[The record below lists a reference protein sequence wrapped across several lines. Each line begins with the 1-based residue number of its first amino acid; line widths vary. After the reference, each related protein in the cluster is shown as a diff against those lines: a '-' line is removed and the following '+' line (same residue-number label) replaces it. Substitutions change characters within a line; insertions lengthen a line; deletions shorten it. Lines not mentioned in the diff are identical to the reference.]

1 MKNGNVIAL
10 ASSKKEAATATDE
23 VVDEVKNLEEQTQE
37 EGNDETE
44 TTDEVVEKSSE
55 IIKPNSRSKK
65 DEIKA
70 YLTSK
75 EIEFNESATNEEL
88 LALVE

>member
-1 MKNGNVIAL
+1 MGML
-10 ASSKKEAATATDE
+10 LRRHRLKKEAATATDE
-23 VVDEVKNLEEQTQE
+23 VVEEVKNLEEQTQE

-44 TTDEVVEKSSE
+44 ITDEVVEKSSE
-55 IIKPNSRSKK
+55 ITKPNSRSKK

>member
-1 MKNGNVIAL
+1 MGML
-10 ASSKKEAATATDE
+10 LRWHRLKKEAATA
-23 VVDEVKNLEEQTQE
+23 
-37 EGNDETE
+37 
-44 TTDEVVEKSSE
+44 TDEVVEKSSE

-75 EIEFNESATNEEL
+75 EIEFNESATN
-88 LALVE
+88 

>member
-1 MKNGNVIAL
+1 MRWHRL
-10 ASSKKEAATATDE
+10 KKEAATATDE

>member
-1 MKNGNVIAL
+1 MGML
-10 ASSKKEAATATDE
+10 LRRHRLKKEAATE
-23 VVDEVKNLEEQTQE
+23 
-37 EGNDETE
+37 
-44 TTDEVVEKSSE
+44 TDEVVEKSSE
-55 IIKPNSRSKK
+55 ITKPNSRSKK

>member
-1 MKNGNVIAL
+1 MGML
-10 ASSKKEAATATDE
+10 LRRHHLKKEKVAATDE
-23 VVDEVKNLEEQTQE
+23 VVEEM
-37 EGNDETE
+37 
-44 TTDEVVEKSSE
+44 SE
-55 IIKPNSRSKK
+55 ISKPNSKSKK

-75 EIEFNESATNEEL
+75 KIEFNESATNDEL

>member
-1 MKNGNVIAL
+1 MGML
-10 ASSKKEAATATDE
+10 LRRHRLKKEAEAA
-23 VVDEVKNLEEQTQE
+23 
-37 EGNDETE
+37 
-44 TTDEVVEKSSE
+44 TDEVVEKSSE
-55 IIKPNSRSKK
+55 ITKPNSRSKK

-75 EIEFNESATNEEL
+75 EIEFNESANNEEL

>member
-1 MKNGNVIAL
+1 MAML
-10 ASSKKEAATATDE
+10 LRRHRLKKEAATATDE
-23 VVDEVKNLEEQTQE
+23 VVEEVKNLEEQTQE

-55 IIKPNSRSKK
+55 ITKPNSRSKK

>member
-1 MKNGNVIAL
+1 MGML
-10 ASSKKEAATATDE
+10 LRWHRLKKEAATATDE
-23 VVDEVKNLEEQTQE
+23 VADEVKNLEEQTQE

>member
-1 MKNGNVIAL
+1 MLLRRHHPKN
-10 ASSKKEAATATDE
+10 
-23 VVDEVKNLEEQTQE
+23 EEIE
-37 EGNDETE
+37 P
-44 TTDEVVEKSSE
+44 TDEVVEEVANLEETTQDESTDDKADEVVEETTE
-55 IIKPNSRSKK
+55 ITKPNSRSNK

-75 EIEFNESATNEEL
+75 GIEFNESATNEQL

>member
-1 MKNGNVIAL
+1 ML
-10 ASSKKEAATATDE
+10 LRRHRLKKEAATATDE
-23 VVDEVKNLEEQTQE
+23 VVEEVKNLEEQTQE

-55 IIKPNSRSKK
+55 ITKPNSRSKK

>member
-1 MKNGNVIAL
+1 MGML
-10 ASSKKEAATATDE
+10 LRRHRLKKEAATATDE
-23 VVDEVKNLEEQTQE
+23 VVEEVKNLEEQTQE

-55 IIKPNSRSKK
+55 ITKPNSRSKK

>member
-1 MKNGNVIAL
+1 MGML
-10 ASSKKEAATATDE
+10 LRRHRLKKEDATATDE
-23 VVDEVKNLEEQTQE
+23 VVEEVKNLEEQIQE
-37 EGNDETE
+37 DGNDETE
-44 TTDEVVEKSSE
+44 TTDEVVEESLE
-55 IIKPNSRSKK
+55 ITKPNSRSKK

>member
-1 MKNGNVIAL
+1 MGML
-10 ASSKKEAATATDE
+10 LRRHRLKKEEAKTTDE
-23 VVDEVKNLEEQTQE
+23 VVEEVKNLEEQIQE
-37 EGNDETE
+37 EGNDDVE
-44 TTDEVVEKSSE
+44 TTDEVVEESSE
-55 IIKPNSRSKK
+55 ITKPNSRSKK